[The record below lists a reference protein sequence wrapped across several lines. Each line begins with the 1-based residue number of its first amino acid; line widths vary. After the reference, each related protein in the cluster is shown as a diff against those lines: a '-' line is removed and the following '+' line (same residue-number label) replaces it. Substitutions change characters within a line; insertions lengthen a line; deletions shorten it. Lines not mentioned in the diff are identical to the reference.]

1 MKLSIISVNQREQ
14 YEKYS
19 ATINRTYIIDY
30 MDKNISK
37 VGHILQPEARD
48 FYTFISNK
56 DFELLY
62 SEGINI
68 QLKLIEKGRI
78 FYAKVGFLNRMK
90 LYFFHK
96 RLWIQKEENIRWL
109 LNMIIVTIATYAAF
123 KHR

>member
-1 MKLSIISVNQREQ
+1 
-14 YEKYS
+14 
-19 ATINRTYIIDY
+19 

-37 VGHILQPEARD
+37 GGHILQPEARD